1 MMLPHSQVK
10 IFASTDVVD
19 MRFGFD
25 RLAQTVKAAMGHDP
39 FSGSLYLLALTG
51 ITILGAI
58 TPLGGLAF
66 LAGWACLAFAAI

>member
-25 RLAQTVKAAMGHDP
+25 RLAQTVKAAMVMTRFQAVCIFFLIAQGTAH
-39 FSGSLYLLALTG
+39 GSSILTG
-51 ITILGAI
+51 RVRVPFRKG
-58 TPLGGLAF
+58 
-66 LAGWACLAFAAI
+66 